1 MEGMGKT
8 NRVKQNKLKNNV
20 LAISNESG
28 GAEALSSYL
37 RHRGKEHSRFRCVVQ
52 GFAKK
57 IYISKGL
64 GKYLIDAK
72 KGRELILKGQVDL
85 LLTSTGRSSDLS
97 TNFIALAKSH
107 SIKTV
112 TILEHWLGYKERF
125 GYPSRDW
132 RSNLPDE
139 IWVVDKLARK
149 IAEKEFGKA
158 ARIKIKPNF
167 YFKDLRAE
175 YSKSSASKDRRYFNV
190 LFLNQPI
197 LKKIASKKKKIKI
210 TEIGK
215 VTKLINFMKT
225 MNCSR
230 PIRFTIRQHPIES
243 RSGFAEVVK
252 GNTDCS
258 NFRVVLSDPSR
269 NSLVEDVKSAD
280 VVIGIQSSALTIASL
295 FKKTICCCD
304 KPPLWLSAYNVK
316 HIRPNLSGLEH
327 FIYGRRK

>member
-1 MEGMGKT
+1 MGKA

-20 LAISNESG
+20 LAISNDPG

-37 RHRGKEHSRFRCVVQ
+37 RHRGKEHSCFRCVAQ

-57 IYISKGL
+57 IFISKGL
-64 GKYLIDAK
+64 GKYLIDTK
-72 KGRELILKGQVDL
+72 KGKELILKGHIDL
-85 LLTSTGRSSDLS
+85 LLASTGRSSDLS

-304 KPPLWLSAYNVK
+304 EPPLWFPAFNVK
-316 HIRPNLSGLEH
+316 HVKPNLNGLENH
-327 FIYGRRK
+327 LSKRRL

>member
-1 MEGMGKT
+1 MGKT

-72 KGRELILKGQVDL
+72 KGRELILKGHVDL

-97 TNFIALAKSH
+97 TCFITLAKSH

-112 TILEHWLGYKERF
+112 TILEHWLSYKERF

-158 ARIKIKPNF
+158 ARIKTKPNF

-175 YSKSSASKDRRYFNV
+175 YSKSSASKDKRYFNV
-190 LFLNQPI
+190 LFLSQPI
-197 LKKIASKKKKIKI
+197 LKKIASKKMKIKI
-210 TEIGK
+210 TEVEK

-225 MNCSR
+225 MDCSR

-243 RSGFAEVVK
+243 RSEFAEVVK
-252 GNTDCS
+252 GNADS
-258 NFRVVLSDPSR
+258 NNFRVALSNPNR

-280 VVIGIQSSALTIASL
+280 VVIGIQTSALTIASL
-295 FKKTICCCD
+295 FKNTICYCD
-304 KPPLWLSAYNVK
+304 EPPLWFPAFNVK
-316 HIRPNLSGLEH
+316 HVKPNLNGLESLLSK
-327 FIYGRRK
+327 RRL

>member
-1 MEGMGKT
+1 MGKA

-20 LAISNESG
+20 LAISNDPG

-37 RHRGKEHSRFRCVVQ
+37 RHRGKEHSCFRCVAQ

-57 IYISKGL
+57 IFISKGL
-64 GKYLIDAK
+64 GKYLIDTK
-72 KGRELILKGQVDL
+72 KGKELILKGHIDL
-85 LLTSTGRSSDLS
+85 LLASTGRSSDLS

-210 TEIGK
+210 TEMGK

-304 KPPLWLSAYNVK
+304 EPPLWFPAFNVK
-316 HIRPNLSGLEH
+316 HVKPNLNGLENH
-327 FIYGRRK
+327 LSKRRL

>member
-1 MEGMGKT
+1 MGKA

-20 LAISNESG
+20 LAISNDPG

-37 RHRGKEHSRFRCVVQ
+37 RHRGKEHSCFRCVAQ

-57 IYISKGL
+57 IFISKGL
-64 GKYLIDAK
+64 GKYLIDTK
-72 KGRELILKGQVDL
+72 KGKELILKGHIDL
-85 LLTSTGRSSDLS
+85 LLASTGRSSDLS

-197 LKKIASKKKKIKI
+197 LKKIASKKMKIKI
-210 TEIGK
+210 TEIEK

-225 MNCSR
+225 MDCSR

-304 KPPLWLSAYNVK
+304 EPPLWFPAFNVK
-316 HIRPNLSGLEH
+316 HVKPNLNGLENH
-327 FIYGRRK
+327 LSKRRL

>member
-1 MEGMGKT
+1 MGKA

-20 LAISNESG
+20 LAISNDSG

-37 RHRGKEHSRFRCVVQ
+37 RHRGKEHSCFRCVAQ

-57 IYISKGL
+57 IFISKGL
-64 GKYLIDAK
+64 GKYLIDTK
-72 KGRELILKGQVDL
+72 KGKELILKGHIDL
-85 LLTSTGRSSDLS
+85 LLASTGRSSDLS

-210 TEIGK
+210 TEMGK

-304 KPPLWLSAYNVK
+304 EPPLWFPAFNVK
-316 HIRPNLSGLEH
+316 HVKPNLNGLENH
-327 FIYGRRK
+327 LSKRRL